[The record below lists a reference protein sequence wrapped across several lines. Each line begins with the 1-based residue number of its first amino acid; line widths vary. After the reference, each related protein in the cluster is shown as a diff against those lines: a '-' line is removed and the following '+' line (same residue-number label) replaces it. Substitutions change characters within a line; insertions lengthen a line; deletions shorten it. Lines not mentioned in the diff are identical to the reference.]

1 MKFMV
6 VHTYV
11 ASYRCSYLLN
21 LETPYVATI
30 FQVGPGQ
37 ANYASI
43 IFSII
48 ATYRDLKAS
57 DIMPT

>member
-1 MKFMV
+1 MKFMA

-21 LETPYVATI
+21 LETSYVATI

-37 ANYASI
+37 ANHASI
-43 IFSII
+43 IFSVI
-48 ATYRDLKAS
+48 AT
-57 DIMPT
+57 